1 MLKLFTFTT
10 VLIQTFM
17 SDSGFA
23 EKAKD
28 QTTILLQTT
37 TSKQTPAAP
46 TSRWKESTAP
56 STRSRTLTRHV
67 DKTKPYLTQEICDSL
82 RCTTRRGS
90 FSTHTTQSRKNS
102 VLEKARL
109 ITLTGE
115 FHVQINSLVNEACL
129 QGREGGPASSRPPAS
144 MELFSTNPA
153 RLL

>member
-1 MLKLFTFTT
+1 
-10 VLIQTFM
+10 M

-37 TSKQTPAAP
+37 TSKQTLAAP
-46 TSRWKESTAP
+46 TFHWRESTAP

-67 DKTKPYLTQEICDSL
+67 DKTKPYLTQKTCDAL

-90 FSTHTTQSRKNS
+90 FSTHTTQSPKNS

-109 ITLTGE
+109 STLTSE
-115 FHVQINSLVNEACL
+115 FHVQTNILVNEACL
-129 QGREGGPASSRPPAS
+129 QGRERGPASSRLPAS
-144 MELFSTNPA
+144 MELFATSPA